1 MKNLWKIIEQILF
14 RMSDKFKDKIKFC
27 VDIDGTLCSLVK
39 DRRLF

>member
-1 MKNLWKIIEQILF
+1 MKNLWKIIEQTLF
-14 RMSDKFKDKIKFC
+14 QMNDKFKDKIKFC